1 MRFVRYLSR
10 PATAEETIDEVVTA
24 AVALAKRRIGAIIVI
39 ERDIGLRNYIES
51 GIPLDS
57 AVTYDLL
64 VSLFQPDAP
73 LHDGAVI
80 LQENR
85 VAAAACFLPLT
96 VNPRL
101 TTELGTRH
109 RAAIGLT
116 EECDAVALVVSEET
130 GTVSLA
136 LDGQLERSLDADR
149 LRNRLLV
156 LMPRAERRP
165 TERRERAEYEM

>member
-1 MRFVRYLSR
+1 M
-10 PATAEETIDEVVTA
+10 
-24 AVALAKRRIGAIIVI
+24 
-39 ERDIGLRNYIES
+39 
-51 GIPLDS
+51 
-57 AVTYDLL
+57 
-64 VSLFQPDAP
+64 
-73 LHDGAVI
+73 I

-149 LRNRLLV
+149 LRARLLV

-165 TERRERAEYEM
+165 PYRRERPEYEM

>member
-1 MRFVRYLSR
+1 MK
-10 PATAEETIDEVVTA
+10 VVTA
-24 AVALAKRRIGAIIVI
+24 AGALAKRRIGAIIVI

-64 VSLFQPDAP
+64 ISLFQPDAP

-96 VNPRL
+96 REPAPDDGARHPPPRRDRPDGGVRCGGAGR
-101 TTELGTRH
+101 LGGDRDGCRWPSTDSSSG
-109 RAAIGLT
+109 AST
-116 EECDAVALVVSEET
+116 PT
-130 GTVSLA
+130 GCGA
-136 LDGQLERSLDADR
+136 GCWC
-149 LRNRLLV
+149 
-156 LMPRAERRP
+156 
-165 TERRERAEYEM
+165 